1 MAATFGWEVEG
12 SFHEGG
18 SSVPSIKVS
27 PAVPLSYSTGFCVNA
42 YTVEEQLSFS
52 YYAMA
57 SGKPNSDFNQSS
69 DFAGTYC
76 VGPGQSSVSLTGI
89 TAINDG
95 VTEGTED
102 IYVCIQSWDDSE
114 FGANGDFIR
123 PIDED
128 EADTGNGY
136 PYCWLAD
143 ITETV
148 PPTVDFNVTSS
159 SGAESVSSAALQ
171 VDLSAQSTSAVT
183 VDYAVTGTA
192 TGGGT
197 DYTLANGTLT
207 IPANTSSANITIG
220 SIVDDNLYEGNET
233 VIVTLSNPSGA
244 TLGTDTVHTYTINE
258 NDTLPSLTIADISS
272 AEGAL
277 GANSQPNVRVSL
289 SHPSTQSISFQWET
303 QDGTATSADTD
314 YGVET
319 GATLYISAGDMFVDI
334 PPVIF
339 GDDAFEN
346 DENFSILLTNAVN
359 ATIADNTGIVTI
371 TNDDSAPSLSVSL
384 LGNAIEGNGNALIR
398 IEPSTVAGVPITF
411 DYTTSDGTASAGVE
425 YSLTSGT
432 ATINAGAPDISIP
445 VPMLDNS
452 VDNSDKNFTFTIS
465 NSSNATIAVSSTM
478 VSIIDDEATISI
490 NDITVSESANT
501 ATLTVTVQGPM
512 MAANLD
518 VDYATANGTATAG
531 TDYTLNSGTI
541 SFSSAN
547 SPPFGV
553 SETETITI
561 SLSDDAIIEG
571 SEYFE
576 VNLSN
581 IVTTGSVV
589 MSDGVGRIT
598 ITDND
603 AATVDFNVTSS
614 SGAESVSSAALQV
627 DLSAQS
633 TSAVTVDYAVTG
645 TATGG
650 GTDYTLANGTLT
662 IPANTSSA
670 NITIGSIV
678 DDTLVEGSE
687 TVIVT
692 LSNPSG
698 ATLGTDTVHTYTITD
713 NDAAPTVSISGTAS
727 LSEAVGSQS
736 FSVSLNAPAT
746 TIYTIDYNTSDNTA
760 TSPDDYS
767 SNSGTLSFAIGE
779 ITKTITVNIV
789 DDDTQ
794 EGTEIFFVQ
803 LLNPTGGVSLGVSSL
818 TVMISDN
825 DNGVSNAELDAAEK
839 FVTSISDKLAEE
851 KGGDLIEASHRLI
864 RASLDNLILRSN
876 ISASATSEQNTAN
889 GFLKE
894 LTREE
899 RRRNFFEISSM
910 QTEKTESNL
919 LRKAAGGIKNIVI
932 DADDFGHNLNFDYDH
947 IMPLIKTDK
956 RLISKFSIQSSKQ
969 KDGPTAR
976 RLIASAAIEKDV
988 DDKASV
994 LGRFVH
1000 ITNEKAD
1007 FNTSYLGEKKSNSVN
1022 LGIYKVYSPDVNALK
1037 SMYISAG
1044 IADTDLQLKKNGMLM
1059 ESSYLSYLFQGG
1071 IAAGKVYKNKSFNS
1085 ILEFSLDAL
1094 YDYQTGH
1101 QLDITSGISK
1111 FSRVMDG
1118 KERYEFIGR
1127 FEPKL
1132 NYKIESESRR
1142 VTVLQFI
1149 PLLKCG
1155 VGSMDPDCGGG
1166 FGTKISTSLG
1176 QRSDHFSIGLRYE
1189 NYRDTDFWEYTMNSN
1204 QSLYKR
1210 ENLRLITNLKIEERL
1225 FEASKRTNPYSI
1237 NSEIRM
1243 KF

>member
-1 MAATFGWEVEG
+1 MDILNNYSGGFMRQIKMAVIFVFMLITASLAAHSATIGTDKMASNASEQDGAVTIDLSASQAVSSDTEIFFTISGTSDSDDHDLISGSTWMLTGSNTATVSFNILDDMDYEGNETLILTITSVGSGSTLAPSDTHTMTIADDEPIPSLSINPLDGAESSGVTSMQVVTDTSSAYDITFNYSMTDGTAITGTHYTTSTGSETIKAGDLDKTISIPVSDDSNDNLNRTFTFNISGATLSNGTAVTISEPNDTATIIDDDLDISINDVTVNENAGTATLTVTAANGPSLSSYVDIDFTTTNGTATSGNDFTSNSGTIRITSGDAGPIYFNSNETNTITITIADDIVYEG
-12 SFHEGG
+12 S
-18 SSVPSIKVS
+18 
-27 PAVPLSYSTGFCVNA
+27 
-42 YTVEEQLSFS
+42 EQLDVTLSNIQNASGSFS
-52 YYAMA
+52 DN
-57 SGKPNSDFNQSS
+57 SGQ
-69 DFAGTYC
+69 
-76 VGPGQSSVSLTGI
+76 I
-89 TAINDG
+89 TITDND
-95 VTEGTED
+95 
-102 IYVCIQSWDDSE
+102 
-114 FGANGDFIR
+114 
-123 PIDED
+123 
-128 EADTGNGY
+128 
-136 PYCWLAD
+136 LM
-143 ITETV
+143 
-148 PPTVDFNVTSS
+148 PTVDFNVTSS

-171 VDLSAQSTSAVT
+171 VDLSAQSSSAVT

-192 TGGGT
+192 TGSGT

-220 SIVDDNLYEGNET
+220 SIVDD
-233 VIVTLSNPSGA
+233 S
-244 TLGTDTVHTYTINE
+244 
-258 NDTLPSLTIADISS
+258 
-272 AEGAL
+272 
-277 GANSQPNVRVSL
+277 
-289 SHPSTQSISFQWET
+289 
-303 QDGTATSADTD
+303 
-314 YGVET
+314 
-319 GATLYISAGDMFVDI
+319 
-334 PPVIF
+334 
-339 GDDAFEN
+339 
-346 DENFSILLTNAVN
+346 
-359 ATIADNTGIVTI
+359 
-371 TNDDSAPSLSVSL
+371 
-384 LGNAIEGNGNALIR
+384 
-398 IEPSTVAGVPITF
+398 
-411 DYTTSDGTASAGVE
+411 
-425 YSLTSGT
+425 
-432 ATINAGAPDISIP
+432 
-445 VPMLDNS
+445 
-452 VDNSDKNFTFTIS
+452 
-465 NSSNATIAVSSTM
+465 
-478 VSIIDDEATISI
+478 
-490 NDITVSESANT
+490 
-501 ATLTVTVQGPM
+501 
-512 MAANLD
+512 
-518 VDYATANGTATAG
+518 
-531 TDYTLNSGTI
+531 
-541 SFSSAN
+541 
-547 SPPFGV
+547 
-553 SETETITI
+553 
-561 SLSDDAIIEG
+561 
-571 SEYFE
+571 
-576 VNLSN
+576 
-581 IVTTGSVV
+581 
-589 MSDGVGRIT
+589 
-598 ITDND
+598 
-603 AATVDFNVTSS
+603 
-614 SGAESVSSAALQV
+614 
-627 DLSAQS
+627 
-633 TSAVTVDYAVTG
+633 
-645 TATGG
+645 
-650 GTDYTLANGTLT
+650 
-662 IPANTSSA
+662 
-670 NITIGSIV
+670 
-678 DDTLVEGSE
+678 LVEGSE

-736 FSVSLNAPAT
+736 FSVSLNSPAT
-746 TIYTIDYNTSDNTA
+746 TLYTVDFNTSDNTA
-760 TSPDDYS
+760 TSPDDYF

-789 DDDTQ
+789 DDGTQ
-794 EGTEIFFVQ
+794 ESNEIFFVQ

-825 DNGVSNAELDAAEK
+825 DNGVSNAELEAAEK

-876 ISASATSEQNTAN
+876 ISASVASEQNTEN

-899 RRRNFFEISSM
+899 RRRNFFETSST
-910 QTEKTESNL
+910 QTEKTDMNL
-919 LRKAAGGIKNIVI
+919 LRKAAGGIKNVVVE
-932 DADDFGHNLNFDYDH
+932 ADDFGHNLNFDYDH
-947 IMPLIKTDK
+947 IMPLIKADK

-976 RLIASAAIEKDV
+976 RLIATAAIEKDV
-988 DDKASV
+988 DDKSSV

-1007 FNTSYLGEKKSNSVN
+1007 FNTSYVGEKKSNSVN

-1071 IAAGKVYKNKSFNS
+1071 IAAGKVYKNKKFNS

>member
-1 MAATFGWEVEG
+1 MICGWNKYLGALNRQIATLFIFIFMLLSASLNAYSATIGPDKMTSNVSEQDGAVAIDLQASTAVSRDTEIFFTI
-12 SFHEGG
+12 SG
-18 SSVPSIKVS
+18 SSDNNDHDLTSGSIWMLTGANSVS
-27 PAVPLSYSTGFCVNA
+27 IPLNILDDNIYEGNETLIL
-42 YTVEEQLSFS
+42 TI
-52 YYAMA
+52 
-57 SGKPNSDFNQSS
+57 
-69 DFAGTYC
+69 T
-76 VGPGQSSVSLTGI
+76 SVSLGTVTASNTHTMTIADDESVPRLSLVPLDNAESSGVTNMQVITDISSAYDITFNYSMTDGTALAGTHYTSSTGSNTI
-89 TAINDG
+89 QAGDLDTTISIPVTDDSNDNSNRTFTFNISGATLSNGTSAIISESNDTATIIDDDLDISIND
-95 VTEGTED
+95 VTVNESAGTATLTVTAANGPSLSSYVEVD
-102 IYVCIQSWDDSE
+102 FITSNGTATSSTDYTQNSGTIRITSGDAGPIYFNSDETSTITITIADDSVYE
-114 FGANGDFIR
+114 GSEQFDLTLSNIQNASGSFSDSSGRIII
-123 PIDED
+123 IDND
-128 EADTGNGY
+128 
-136 PYCWLAD
+136 LM
-143 ITETV
+143 
-148 PPTVDFNVTSS
+148 PTVDFNVTNS

-171 VDLSAQSTSAVT
+171 VDLSAQSASVVT
-183 VDYAVTGTA
+183 VDYTVTGTA

-220 SIVDDNLYEGNET
+220 SIVDDTLVEGSET

-244 TLGTDTVHTYTINE
+244 TLGTDSVHTY
-258 NDTLPSLTIADISS
+258 S
-272 AEGAL
+272 
-277 GANSQPNVRVSL
+277 
-289 SHPSTQSISFQWET
+289 
-303 QDGTATSADTD
+303 
-314 YGVET
+314 
-319 GATLYISAGDMFVDI
+319 
-334 PPVIF
+334 
-339 GDDAFEN
+339 
-346 DENFSILLTNAVN
+346 
-359 ATIADNTGIVTI
+359 
-371 TNDDSAPSLSVSL
+371 
-384 LGNAIEGNGNALIR
+384 
-398 IEPSTVAGVPITF
+398 
-411 DYTTSDGTASAGVE
+411 
-425 YSLTSGT
+425 
-432 ATINAGAPDISIP
+432 
-445 VPMLDNS
+445 
-452 VDNSDKNFTFTIS
+452 
-465 NSSNATIAVSSTM
+465 
-478 VSIIDDEATISI
+478 
-490 NDITVSESANT
+490 
-501 ATLTVTVQGPM
+501 
-512 MAANLD
+512 
-518 VDYATANGTATAG
+518 
-531 TDYTLNSGTI
+531 
-541 SFSSAN
+541 
-547 SPPFGV
+547 
-553 SETETITI
+553 
-561 SLSDDAIIEG
+561 
-571 SEYFE
+571 
-576 VNLSN
+576 
-581 IVTTGSVV
+581 
-589 MSDGVGRIT
+589 

-603 AATVDFNVTSS
+603 SATVDFNVTSS

-633 TSAVTVDYAVTG
+633 ASAVTVDYAVTG

-698 ATLGTDTVHTYTITD
+698 ATLGTDTIHTYTITD

-876 ISASATSEQNTAN
+876 ISASAASEQNTAN

-919 LRKAAGGIKNIVI
+919 LRKAAGGIKNVVI

-1000 ITNEKAD
+1000 VTNEKAD

-1044 IADTDLQLKKNGMLM
+1044 LADTDLQLKKNGMLM

-1085 ILEFSLDAL
+1085 ILEFSLDVL

-1118 KERYEFIGR
+1118 KERFEFIGR

-1166 FGTKISTSLG
+1166 FGAKISTSLG
-1176 QRSDHFSIGLRYE
+1176 QRDDHFSIGLRYE

-1204 QSLYKR
+1204 QSIYKR

-1225 FEASKRTNPYSI
+1225 FEAFKRTSPYSI